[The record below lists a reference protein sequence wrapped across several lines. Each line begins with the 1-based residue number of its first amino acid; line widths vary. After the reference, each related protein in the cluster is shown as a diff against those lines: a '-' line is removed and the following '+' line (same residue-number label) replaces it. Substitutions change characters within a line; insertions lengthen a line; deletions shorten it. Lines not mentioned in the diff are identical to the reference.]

1 MSRMETPLGSGEWA
15 NNRECGGL
23 KVMANYITNE
33 EIAQAVSE
41 CNAHNNEPTEGFCLA
56 VKTIA

>member
-1 MSRMETPLGSGEWA
+1 
-15 NNRECGGL
+15 
-23 KVMANYITNE
+23 MANYITNE